1 MRIEEGWL
9 TEPVVFFIGHYIPF
23 KTMSF
28 LFNSVLYFPHNYHIV
43 KDKKENRCYLKTTNY
58 NKVNSNFLFSVQ
70 RSVLVLFAQWVSAQ
84 GVYVLGGKCPRG
96 KCPGGICPKG

>member
-43 KDKKENRCYLKTTNY
+43 KDEKENRCYLKTINY
-58 NKVNSNFLFSVQ
+58 NKVNSNFLYSV
-70 RSVLVLFAQWVSAQ
+70 SKVCASLICSM
-84 GVYVLGGKCPRG
+84 GICS
-96 KCPGGICPKG
+96 GGICPRG